1 MIFLREGSFSG
12 SSIQE
17 ADNTLTS
24 AVPETEEFSRQFLL
38 QEYTSSNNCY
48 LKKKFQ
54 AISLGRETSQGFK
67 KKQRSPELPLGG

>member
-48 LKKKFQ
+48 LKKKNSRQFLWEERP
-54 AISLGRETSQGFK
+54 AKALRKSRDHLSC
-67 KKQRSPELPLGG
+67 L

>member
-1 MIFLREGSFSG
+1 MIFLREGSFSD

-48 LKKKFQ
+48 LKKKIPGNFSGKRDQ
-54 AISLGRETSQGFK
+54 PRL
-67 KKQRSPELPLGG
+67 